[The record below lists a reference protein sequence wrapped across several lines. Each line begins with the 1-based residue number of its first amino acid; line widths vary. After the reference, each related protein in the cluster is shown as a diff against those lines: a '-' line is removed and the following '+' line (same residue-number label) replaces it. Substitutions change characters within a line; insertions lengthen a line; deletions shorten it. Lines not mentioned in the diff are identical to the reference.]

1 MVFWLLHQN
10 KLKNN
15 TGTLAILVDIDIFSM
30 CVWAIIQS
38 EYLFILFLISTKG
51 IFGAQWWLRWKIP
64 VRNNNQ
70 NTIAYKKMYIKRGF
84 HHLSQLRGTVHETI
98 HPQCN
103 GQKKTTTTNTLVI
116 YALLYDARLLMIFI
130 GNVLCIAIR
139 TLYGTLPNFD
149 NV

>member
-70 NTIAYKKMYIKRGF
+70 NTIAYKKNVYETGISPPLPIKRNRSWNHSPPMQWPEKNNNNKYF
-84 HHLSQLRGTVHETI
+84 SYLR
-98 HPQCN
+98 
-103 GQKKTTTTNTLVI
+103 VI
-116 YALLYDARLLMIFI
+116 VRRATAYDLYR
-130 GNVLCIAIR
+130 
-139 TLYGTLPNFD
+139 
-149 NV
+149 